1 MFKKF
6 YGVCVMSVM
15 TCVPW
20 LNAEVFKS
28 DGTKPVFVE
37 LDPAHQHVHYLAHPQ
52 TDDLD
57 NYLQTELEEY
67 VFGEPTRARR
77 ATFKQETFYIGGDSV
92 INAPNELP
100 TPYSTT
106 RQQYLVRAS
115 ELHAAGIETSA
126 FIKLSFDVGQTSF
139 ALDSTYKGLANMS
152 IKIGHTHAPELTD
165 FEPDIPTY
173 YTTILY
179 AEKIGW
185 NDHAFFQPFYWDG
198 VRNVIIEV
206 TAQAHGTPGRAG
218 VNQSLTDFVASIAQ
232 GTDDTDH
239 YFQRPNIKITA
250 IASQL
255 NRPMRIT
262 TPLTFFPAQQAGHRW
277 ALGQDRTL
285 YYWNDKIW
293 QPLNNEDIETVVDF
307 AAINNNGLV
316 YCLNDRGQLFFARDS
331 GTTTQWQPF
340 ATELTFA
347 ELSLSNKE
355 TLFGLAHNRR
365 DMYQLDGT
373 HWNFIRSFRKEIS
386 LKKKS

>member
-1 MFKKF
+1 MIKQLLSWCIIGLITHHT
-6 YGVCVMSVM
+6 Y
-15 TCVPW
+15 
-20 LNAEVFKS
+20 LNTEVFKS
-28 DGTKPVFVE
+28 DGTKPVFIE
-37 LDPAHQHVHYLAHPQ
+37 LDPTHKHVHYLAHQQ
-52 TDDLD
+52 TDDLE
-57 NYLQTELEEY
+57 NCLQTELEEY

-77 ATFKQETFYIGGDSV
+77 ATFKQETFYIGGDSLV
-92 INAPNELP
+92 NTPNELP
-100 TPYSTT
+100 TPYSTS
-106 RQQYLVRAS
+106 RQQYLIRAN
-115 ELHAAGIETSA
+115 ELRAAGIETSA

-139 ALDSTYKGLANMS
+139 ALDSAYKGLANLT
-152 IKIGHTHAPELTD
+152 IKIGHTHASELTN
-165 FEPDIPTY
+165 FEQNLPTHY
-173 YTTILY
+173 STILY

-198 VRNVIIEV
+198 VRNVIIEIN
-206 TAQAHGTPGRAG
+206 AQAHGTPGGAG

-232 GTDDTDH
+232 GADDTDH

-262 TPLTFFPAQQAGHRW
+262 TPLTFFAAQKAGHRW
-277 ALGQDRTL
+277 ALGQDNTL

-293 QPLNNEDIETVVDF
+293 QPINNETIETIVDF
-307 AAINNNGLV
+307 VAMNNAGQI
-316 YCLNDRGQLFFARDS
+316 YCLNERGQLFFAHDQ
-331 GTTTQWQPF
+331 GTTTLWQPF
-340 ATELTFA
+340 ATDLTFA
-347 ELSLSNKE
+347 ELSLSDQE